1 MLKFSRLYLSA
12 SPTLYILQ
20 EYRDNLVAKELWID
34 ENYKQYK
41 VDLEET
47 YAEYVLRD
55 ADFKRYKKEKKK
67 AR

>member
-1 MLKFSRLYLSA
+1 M
-12 SPTLYILQ
+12 
-20 EYRDNLVAKELWID
+20 AKELWID

-47 YAEYVLRD
+47 FAEYVLRD